1 MLHLP
6 LRHTESRH
14 YQINSFIRRT
24 VSYQT
29 KYGNDNYGKSW
40 AIRMWP
46 MCGNDMGRLGD
57 HMEFIWG
64 HIFANFKLWKVYGKK
79 SSCCPLYGRAIRTEC
94 PHKSLIN
101 Y

>member
-6 LRHTESRH
+6 LRHTERQH

-40 AIRMWP
+40 ANTYMAHMW
-46 MCGNDMGRLGD
+46 
-57 HMEFIWG
+57 
-64 HIFANFKLWKVYGKK
+64 K
-79 SSCCPLYGRAIRTEC
+79 
-94 PHKSLIN
+94 
-101 Y
+101 